1 MGKLHIAPAA
11 AAPHASA
18 AAPHALSG
26 KHYVMTGFRDKALAE
41 KLAAVGAEQG
51 SAVKKNTFF
60 VLVKEQGTTE
70 TTKTLGTGK
79 TLEAKALGIPLLTAD
94 ECRLKYN
101 L

>member
-1 MGKLHIAPAA
+1 MGKLHIAPQATAA
-11 AAPHASA
+11 ATHASA
-18 AAPHALSG
+18 DKAQSHPLYG
-26 KHYVMTGFRDKALAE
+26 KHIVMTGFRDKALAE

-60 VLVKEQGTTE
+60 VLVKEQSKTE
-70 TTKTLGTGK
+70 TTK